1 MPLLAR
7 SAVAAGLGL
16 GASQGEEQVLLTLV
30 RRSMML
36 SSWRAV
42 PLLAQLAVA
51 VQQEQAMPTLAQSAA
66 AAGLGLGASQ
76 GEEQV
81 LLTLVR
87 RSMMLSSWRAVPLL
101 AQLAVAVQQEQAM
114 PTLAQSAAAAGL
126 GLGASQGEEQV
137 LLTLV
142 RRSMMLSSHAVP
154 SAVEAGQALVAL
166 RTHNLAS

>member
-1 MPLLAR
+1 M
-7 SAVAAGLGL
+7 
-16 GASQGEEQVLLTLV
+16 
-30 RRSMML
+30 
-36 SSWRAV
+36 
-42 PLLAQLAVA
+42 
-51 VQQEQAMPTLAQSAA
+51 
-66 AAGLGLGASQ
+66 
-76 GEEQV
+76 
-81 LLTLVR
+81 
-87 RSMMLSSWRAVPLL
+87 PLL

-154 SAVEAGQALVAL
+154 LLALSAVEAGQALVAL